1 MKFLLLL
8 LCLCAVATAS
18 IYTRHPVKEVGLFPL
33 PPTVTK
39 DVTRRATTTW
49 HCGTRTWTRKATKRT
64 PLPREASGCLCII
77 WPCACDMRQWQNNGK
92 FKVDVKKELP

>member
-18 IYTRHPVKEVGLFPL
+18 IYTRHPPL

-77 WPCACDMRQWQNNGK
+77 WPSATERITVVQVQQIT
-92 FKVDVKKELP
+92 LPVRRS